1 MLEHSEASSASIT
14 MLDRTE
20 LHRYQTALAGEYAFP
35 MFGRG
40 SLLSVLVCCAKRS
53 GEAFAPDEI
62 DALRAV
68 AYGVGVALD
77 ALERNA
83 GGRIESML
91 AAVASLRNDV
101 MARLDAL
108 VGEGGTVS
116 DDPRE

>member
-1 MLEHSEASSASIT
+1 
-14 MLDRTE
+14 MLDGTE

-40 SLLSVLVCCAKRS
+40 SLLSVLVRCAKRS
-53 GEAFAPDEI
+53 GEAFAP
-62 DALRAV
+62 
-68 AYGVGVALD
+68 D

-101 MARLDAL
+101 MARLNAL